1 MMTASHRPPDRA
13 MILAAGRGT
22 RLATLTASTPKPL
35 LRVGGQALIDMARDQ
50 VVAAGVREAVVNTHH
65 LGEMVQDHV
74 ARWSEPRAVLSHEEE
89 LLDTGGGVRRA
100 LRWLG
105 LNPFY
110 VLNSDLVWLGRPGRG
125 LSILADGWRSESMDV
140 LLLVVAT
147 VDVQGYDGP
156 GDFTMTADGRL
167 TRRQQATMAPFLFT
181 GAQIIHPRAFI
192 GAPHGAFSLN
202 RIYDR
207 AAEQG
212 RLFGL
217 RYDSPWIDAGTPERL
232 HLAGEALHDAR
243 QGRLW

>member
-1 MMTASHRPPDRA
+1 MTGSTPDRA
-13 MILAAGRGT
+13 MILAAGRGE
-22 RLATLTASTPKPL
+22 RLATLTAATPKPL
-35 LRVGGQALIDMARDQ
+35 IRVGGQALIDMARDQ
-50 VVAAGVREAVVNTHH
+50 LTAVGVREVVVNTHH

-74 ARWSEPRAVLSHEEE
+74 SRWTEPRVIVSHEEE

-125 LSILADGWRSESMDV
+125 LERLAHGWRHGEMDV
-140 LLLVVAT
+140 LLLLAAT
-147 VDVQGYDGP
+147 VDAKGYTGP
-156 GDFTMTADGRL
+156 GDFIMAADGRL
-167 TRRQQATMAPFLFT
+167 QRRQPATMAPFLFT
-181 GAQIIHPRAFI
+181 GAQIIHPRAFS
-192 GAPHGAFSLN
+192 GAPDGPFSLN
-202 RIYDR
+202 WIYDR

-232 HLAGEALHDAR
+232 HLAGEALHETR

>member
-1 MMTASHRPPDRA
+1 
-13 MILAAGRGT
+13 MILAAGRGR
-22 RLATLTASTPKPL
+22 RLASLTASIPKPL
-35 LRVGGQALIDMARDQ
+35 LRAGGHTLIDIARDQ
-50 VVAAGVREAVVNTHH
+50 LTTAGVREAVVNVHH
-65 LGEMVQDHV
+65 LGELVEDHV
-74 ARWSEPRAVLSHEEE
+74 HRWPSPRVRISREAD

-125 LSILADGWRSESMDV
+125 LRVLADGWRNARMDV
-140 LLLVVAT
+140 LLLLVAT
-147 VDVQGYDGP
+147 VDVKGYNGP
-156 GDFTMTADGRL
+156 GDFTMAADGCL
-167 TRRQQATMAPFLFT
+167 QRRRPATMAPFLFT
-181 GAQIIHPRAFI
+181 GAQIIHPRAFT
-192 GAPHGAFSLN
+192 GAPDGAFSLN
-202 RIYDR
+202 WIYDR
-207 AAEQG
+207 AAAEG